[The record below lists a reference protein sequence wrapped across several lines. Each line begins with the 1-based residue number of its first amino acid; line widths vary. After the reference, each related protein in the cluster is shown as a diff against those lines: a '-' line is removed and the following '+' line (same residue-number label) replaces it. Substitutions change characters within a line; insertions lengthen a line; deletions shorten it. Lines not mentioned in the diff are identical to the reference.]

1 MATILGYG
9 TDVIDDNDD
18 DDDEVKMP
26 PPEYVITKWKSDCGM

>member
-18 DDDEVKMP
+18 DDDDEVKMP
-26 PPEYVITKWKSDCGM
+26 PPRIYCNNKVEE

>member
-18 DDDEVKMP
+18 DDDDEVKMP
-26 PPEYVITKWKSDCGM
+26 PPRICNNKVEE